1 MTKKRW
7 TKSWRLVTA
16 SAALLIMAQAP
27 MASAAN
33 LNDLKNE
40 QQQVEQKKN
49 SLDATIQNKNKALQA
64 NIEKQ
69 RVAVEKVQALAV
81 EIAET
86 NEKLATLANEIVV
99 MNQEIDTLAA
109 SIAELERKIEERN
122 LLLADRAR
130 AVQARGKVTYID
142 VLLSSSSFTD
152 FIDRFTAVNTLIDA
166 DRKIIEEQE
175 ADRERLEVEKAEM
188 EQRKAA
194 LEAKKAEAESVK
206 AKLAEQKAEQDRL
219 IASLEEA
226 EAKLKKERQ
235 QLEVAHDEAVNLS
248 EALQSKIVAE
258 QERIAEIARQQAAQ
272 AAAQSAPPPGASAPT
287 APTAPLPSTSAGT
300 WTRPSSGPI
309 TSGHGWRNIGEGNE
323 YHYGLDIG
331 SPYGAPVVAAADG
344 VVSHAAPLSTY
355 GNLIM
360 VTHSIEGQIYT
371 TVYAHLS
378 DFSVS
383 QGQTVTKGQ
392 QIGSIG
398 STGRSTGPH
407 LHFELHT
414 GTWQGQRVNN
424 INPMYYIPF

>member
-206 AKLAEQKAEQDRL
+206 AKLAEQKAEQDRQ
-219 IASLEEA
+219 IASLEET

-272 AAAQSAPPPGASAPT
+272 AAAQSAPPPGAS

-378 DFSVS
+378 GFSVS